1 VLLLAVAYLCAQG
14 LVPASAST
22 VRPRPPQFDH
32 LTGWQ
37 VRVGTVQACP
47 GVSASLCSQAT
58 STASTL
64 LWRDCI
70 ACLPHRTVAAM
81 SASDIAI
88 QITVAVE
95 RQLRLKPTFVWPP
108 HVGRG
113 DVRAAFEGLPSRI
126 GVYQGTPRV
135 GTREVT
141 VFIFFGRS
149 RPTDQQLSRANAEM
163 RRARLNYC

>member
-1 VLLLAVAYLCAQG
+1 MLAVAYLWAQG
-14 LVPASAST
+14 LGAASART
-22 VRPRPPQFDH
+22 VRPQPPQFDH
-32 LTGWQ
+32 VTGWQ
-37 VRVGTVQACP
+37 VRVGTVQDCP
-47 GVSASLCSQAT
+47 GVSASRCSQAT

-95 RQLRLKPTFVWPP
+95 GQLRLKPTFVWPP

-126 GVYQGTPRV
+126 GVYQGITRV
-135 GTREVT
+135 GTREVG
-141 VFIFFGRS
+141 VFVFFGRG
-149 RPTDQQLSRANAEM
+149 RPTDRQLSRANAEL